1 MAATLVEAAKHADAM
16 SRPIIEIF
24 AQESD
29 LLRVMPFV
37 DIKGNAYAYNVE
49 AALPGVA
56 FRGVNESY
64 TESTGVVN
72 PQTEALKLAGGDLD
86 VDVTLVRGN
95 GTDFRAS
102 MTAAKAKALSRSVQK
117 TMIEGNSTTNAAEFD
132 GLAARIN
139 LSGSQAKSNTG
150 TAGALKM
157 GDLDTSIDNVHEP
170 THLLMTRAARRLLL
184 SHMRTS
190 SALAMSVDEFGRQL
204 QTYNGLPILIADK
217 VNDEASIGNE
227 ETSAGAL
234 TGGSTSAKYTSIY
247 CLSLGAGKTHG
258 IQNGGIRVSDIG
270 ETDAAPVFRT
280 RVEWMCGMVVS
291 DPNSVSRLFNV
302 STTATPTN

>member
-72 PQTEALKLAGGDLD
+72 PQTEALKIAGGDLD
-86 VDVTLVRGN
+86 VDVTMVRGN

-102 MTAAKAKALSRSVQK
+102 MTAAKAKALSRSVSK
-117 TMIEGNSTTNAAEFD
+117 TMVQGDSATNAAEFD
-132 GLAARIN
+132 GLFSRIN
-139 LSGSQAKSNTG
+139 VSGSQALANTG
-150 TAGALKM
+150 ASGALSM
-157 GDLDTSIDNVHEP
+157 ADLDEIIDAVAEP
-170 THLLMTRAARRLLL
+170 THLLMTRQCRRALLAYI
-184 SHMRTS
+184 RTQGAVS
-190 SALAMSVDEFGRQL
+190 MTTDEFGRQMT
-204 QTYNGLPILIADK
+204 TYNGLPILIADK
-217 VNDEASIGNE
+217 VKDDAAIGKTE
-227 ETSAGAL
+227 SANGKAL
-234 TGGSTSAKYTSIY
+234 TGATFSSIY

-258 IQNGGIRVSDIG
+258 IQNGGIRVTDIG

-291 DPNSVSRLFNV
+291 DPYSVSRLYNV
-302 STTATPTN
+302 SSTHDAVA